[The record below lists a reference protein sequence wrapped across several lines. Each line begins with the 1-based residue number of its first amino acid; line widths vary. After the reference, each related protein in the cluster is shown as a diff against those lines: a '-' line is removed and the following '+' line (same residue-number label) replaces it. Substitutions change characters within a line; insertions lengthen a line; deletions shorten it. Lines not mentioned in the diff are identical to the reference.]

1 MGVKL
6 KQVLLF
12 PFTKFRRKKRT
23 KTRAN
28 LPSSSSS
35 SSSSTGK
42 TVVSGDGFCG
52 GFCCARP
59 RTLESAD
66 DSKPSDPNDP
76 TFTYD
81 MLRTLIE
88 KNHFHSGDCNPHS
101 A

>member
-23 KTRAN
+23 KTRPS

-35 SSSSTGK
+35 GK

-59 RTLESAD
+59 RTSESAD

-76 TFTYD
+76 NFTYD

-88 KNHFHSGDCNPHS
+88 KNHFHSGECNPHS
-101 A
+101 S